1 MQCSGKNKAHRGTRW
16 GGCSCSF
23 LCGSLATLVHQEY
36 PRFFFSLLSTL
47 TFSVFI
53 LLRLVGNGKRFGYT
67 LQTSFRGQKKKKEHM
82 LGIYMQRSW
91 IVLILCCFLLL
102 PTYILTTPILKY
114 LGQPEDVAKLSGFVA
129 LWMLPVHFSYAF
141 LFPLQTILQSR
152 IKNKVI
158 SCTYAVGLVLN
169 IFTSWYLFMF

>member
-1 MQCSGKNKAHRGTRW
+1 
-16 GGCSCSF
+16 
-23 LCGSLATLVHQEY
+23 
-36 PRFFFSLLSTL
+36 
-47 TFSVFI
+47 
-53 LLRLVGNGKRFGYT
+53 
-67 LQTSFRGQKKKKEHM
+67 M

-91 IVLILCCFLLL
+91 IELILCCFLLL

-141 LFPLQTILQSR
+141 LFPLQTILQSQ

-158 SCTYAVGLVLN
+158 SCTYVVGLVFN
-169 IFTSWYLFMF
+169 IFTSWYLFVF